1 MSLKFQVAGYNAISR
16 QEVEQLGSSFVCL
29 VVVVVVLFVCLFFPL
44 CPVIVARVHAHSS
57 WGKSSIPS
65 SQSQPGHESV

>member
-44 CPVIVARVHAHSS
+44 FPVIVARVHAHSS